1 MIDKN
6 GKIGGKINLIDL
18 LIIIVLVAVV
28 VFVSYRFLIQDDA
41 GIVNPETV
49 TLQFTSA
56 ETKNFVTDRL
66 ETGVNVLD
74 LEENNSM
81 GTVTNIEI
89 GEAYAYVVTDD
100 GETVQRNAPDC
111 SSVIITT
118 KTNGTL
124 DGNGVVI
131 GGARYA
137 VGHSM
142 VIYVGDCKLYVQI
155 SAVDAA

>member
-28 VFVSYRFLIQDDA
+28 GFIGYRFLIKDDA
-41 GIVNPETV
+41 GIVNTETV
-49 TLQFTSA
+49 TLQFTCA
-56 ETKNFVTDRL
+56 ETKNFVADRL

-74 LEENNSM
+74 TEENNSM
-81 GTVTNIEI
+81 GTVTDIEI
-89 GEAYAYVVTDD
+89 GEAYEYVVTEG
-100 GETVQRNAPDC
+100 GETVQKNAEDC
-111 SSVIITT
+111 SSVVVTT
-118 KTNGTL
+118 ETSGTL
-124 DGNGVVI
+124 DGNGVLI

-155 SAVDAA
+155 SAVDVA